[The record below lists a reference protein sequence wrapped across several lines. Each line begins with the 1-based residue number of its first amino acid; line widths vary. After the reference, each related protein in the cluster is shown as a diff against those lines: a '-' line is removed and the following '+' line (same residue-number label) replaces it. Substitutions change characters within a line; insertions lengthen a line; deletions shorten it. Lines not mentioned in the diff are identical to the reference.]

1 MVQTAEDLRLEGNT
15 AFAQKKWKLAVK
27 KYQESINIDGKSQ
40 SSAKVYSNLCA
51 ALCKLNKYDD
61 AYEAAEKC
69 TQVDP
74 SWAKGFWRLGVTQEL
89 QKDFV
94 SALTSYTR
102 AVEIEPEE
110 STFINAVSYIFL
122 SMCLLLDIEFSIM
135 HHIHI
140 LYLYILYISCDNIM
154 FTVCRGIK

>member
-1 MVQTAEDLRLEGNT
+1 MVQTAEDLRLEGNA

-27 KYQESINIDGKSQ
+27 KYQASINIDGKSQ
-40 SSAKVYSNLCA
+40 SSSKVYSNLCA

-61 AYEAAEKC
+61 AYEAALKC
-69 TQVDP
+69 TEVDP

-122 SMCLLLDIEFSIM
+122 PMCLLLDIEFRIM